1 MRARGWMAPRR
12 SYFIR
17 QGSLMTERPKAGLKH
32 VVLAGLCFCTSLIL
46 SDGGVALA
54 NPEFSAQA
62 AKNPLD
68 TAKNVKVG
76 LLKSPYEKE
85 IEARD
90 TGLAEEGHQLF
101 MNYGCP
107 GCHGAGGGGGICP
120 PITNGI
126 WIYGD
131 KDDTLFRL
139 VALGTVDLQ
148 KQGFQRMA
156 IENVVAPM
164 PPFGGIIPNN
174 DSLWKI
180 IAWVKIQAF
189 KNTNHAP

>member
-1 MRARGWMAPRR
+1 LASTA
-12 SYFIR
+12 SVTSIA
-17 QGSLMTERPKAGLKH
+17 QGSVVPERSNPCLKH
-32 VVLAGLCFCTSLIL
+32 VVLAGISFCIAFNS
-46 SDGGVALA
+46 SGAGVALA
-54 NPEFSAQA
+54 DPDSGAQA
-62 AKNPLD
+62 TQSPSD
-68 TAKNVKVG
+68 TAKNAKVG
-76 LLKSPYEKE
+76 SLKSPYEKE
-85 IEARD
+85 IQARD
-90 TGLAEEGHQLF
+90 AGLAEEGHQLF

-120 PITNGI
+120 PITSGI

-139 VALGTVDLQ
+139 IALGTVDLQ

-180 IAWVKIQAF
+180 IAWVKIQASN
-189 KNTNHAP
+189 NTNRAP